1 MKIALRKAVATDKDR
16 IADIS
21 SQIWEGDDYVAGVF
35 DDWLADSHGEVVVAT
50 LDDVLIGFARRTYL
64 LPGYAWFEGIRTD
77 PAYHNTGAAKAITR
91 HFLDAVREENAERI
105 GLSTYIDNEASLH
118 IIAANGFTRAASY
131 VYLEAGPD
139 APVRRTGYPSKRVVE
154 VSSEEAI
161 SFIRNSDFLKVA
173 QGHFPHGW
181 KFYPFTRD
189 PGAVLSKME
198 ALIGI
203 REAGHLSGLLCAGQ
217 PLRHEGEYTIDFID
231 GTPEAIEELLVHA
244 LHLARDQRVVELMAP
259 KWKTKEAPALP
270 ILRKLGFES
279 WNDFEADVFVYERD
293 P

>member
-1 MKIALRKAVATDKDR
+1 MKIALRKAVAPDKER
-16 IADIS
+16 IAAIS
-21 SQIWEGDDYVAGVF
+21 SRIWEGDDYVASVF
-35 DDWLADSHGEVVVAT
+35 DNWLADPHGEVVVAM
-50 LDDVLIGFARRTYL
+50 LAGVLIGFARRTYL

-77 PAYHNTGAAKAITR
+77 PAYSNTGAAKAITR

-139 APVRRTGYPSKRVVE
+139 APVRRMGHPSKRVVE
-154 VSSEEAI
+154 VPSEEAI
-161 SFIRNSDFLKVA
+161 TFIHNSDFLKVA

-181 KFYPFTRD
+181 KFYPFARD

-198 ALIGI
+198 DLIGI
-203 REAGHLSGLLCAGQ
+203 RESGRLLGLLCAGQ
-217 PLRHEGEYTIDFID
+217 SLRHEGEYTIDFID
-231 GTPEAIEELLVHA
+231 GAPGAIEELLVHA
-244 LHLARDQRVVELMAP
+244 LYIARDQRVVELMAP
-259 KWKTKEAPALP
+259 KWEEEAPALP
-270 ILRKLGFES
+270 VLRKLGFES

>member
-1 MKIALRKAVATDKDR
+1 MKIALRKAVATDKER

-21 SQIWEGDDYVAGVF
+21 SQIWEGDDYVASVF
-35 DDWLADSHGEVVVAT
+35 DDWLADPQGEVVVAT
-50 LDDVLIGFARRTYL
+50 LDEILIGFARRTYL

-77 PAYHNTGAAKAITR
+77 PAYCNTGAAKAITR
-91 HFLDAVREENAERI
+91 HFLDAVREENADRI
-105 GLSTYIDNEASLH
+105 GLSTYIDNAASLH

-139 APVRRTGYPSKRVVE
+139 APVRRTGHLSKRVVE

-161 SFIRNSDFLKVA
+161 PFIRNSDFLKVA

-181 KFYPFTRD
+181 KFYPFGRD
-189 PGAVLSKME
+189 PRAVVAKMRN
-198 ALIGI
+198 LIGV
-203 REAGHLSGLLCAGQ
+203 RESGQLIGLLCAGHS
-217 PLRHEGEYTIDFID
+217 LRHEGEYTIDFID
-231 GTPEAIEELLVHA
+231 GAPEAIEELLVHA
-244 LHLARDQRVVELMAP
+244 LHLAQDYRVVELMAP

-279 WNDFEADVFVYERD
+279 WNDFEADAFVYERD

>member
-1 MKIALRKAVATDKDR
+1 LKIVLRKAVTTDKER

-21 SQIWEGDDYVAGVF
+21 SQIWEGDDYVVSVF
-35 DDWLADSHGEVVVAT
+35 DDWLADPHGEVIVAT

-77 PAYHNTGAAKAITR
+77 PVYRNTGVAKAITH

-118 IIAANGFTRAASY
+118 IIAANGFTRAASF

-139 APVRRTGYPSKRVVE
+139 APVRRMGHPSKRIVE

-161 SFIRNSDFLKVA
+161 TFIHNSDFLKVA

-181 KFYPFTRD
+181 KSYPFARD

-203 REAGHLSGLLCAGQ
+203 RESGRLLGLLCAGQ
-217 PLRHEGEYTIDFID
+217 PLRQYTIDFVD
-231 GTPEAIEELLVHA
+231 GAPEAIEELLVHA
-244 LHLARDQRVVELMAP
+244 LYLARDQRVVELMAP
-259 KWKTKEAPALP
+259 KWEEEAPALP

-279 WNDFEADVFVYERD
+279 WNDFEADAFVYERD

>member
-1 MKIALRKAVATDKDR
+1 MKIALRKAVATDRER

-21 SQIWEGDDYVAGVF
+21 SQIWEGDDYVASVF

-77 PAYHNTGAAKAITR
+77 PAYCNTGAAKAITR
-91 HFLDAVREENAERI
+91 HFLDAVREENADRI

-118 IIAANGFTRAASY
+118 IIAANGFTRAASF

-139 APVRRTGYPSKRVVE
+139 APVRRTGHPSKRVVE

-181 KFYPFTRD
+181 KFYPFARD

-203 REAGHLSGLLCAGQ
+203 RESGRLLGLLCAGQ

-231 GTPEAIEELLVHA
+231 GAPEAIEELLVHA
-244 LHLARDQRVVELMAP
+244 LHLAQDYRVVELMAP

-279 WNDFEADVFVYERD
+279 WNNFLPDVFVYERD

>member
-1 MKIALRKAVATDKDR
+1 MKIALRKAVATDKER
-16 IADIS
+16 VADIS

-35 DDWLADSHGEVVVAT
+35 DDWLADPHGEVTVAT
-50 LDDVLIGFARRTYL
+50 LDGVLIGFARRTYL

-77 PAYHNTGAAKAITR
+77 PAYRNAGAAKAITR
-91 HFLDAVREENAERI
+91 HFLNAVREENAEWI
-105 GLSTYIDNEASLH
+105 GLSTYIDNEASLQ

-131 VYLEAGPD
+131 VYLEAGPN
-139 APVRRTGYPSKRVVE
+139 APVRRIGHPFKRVVE

-161 SFIRNSDFLKVA
+161 PFIHHSNFLKVA

-181 KFYPFTRD
+181 KFYPVARD
-189 PGAVLSKME
+189 ASTVVAKMQN
-198 ALIGI
+198 LIGI
-203 REAGHLSGLLCAGQ
+203 RESGCLIGLLCAGQ

-231 GTPEAIEELLVHA
+231 GAPKAIEELLIHT
-244 LHLARDQRVVELMAP
+244 LDLARDQRVVELMAP
-259 KWKTKEAPALP
+259 KWGTEEAPALP